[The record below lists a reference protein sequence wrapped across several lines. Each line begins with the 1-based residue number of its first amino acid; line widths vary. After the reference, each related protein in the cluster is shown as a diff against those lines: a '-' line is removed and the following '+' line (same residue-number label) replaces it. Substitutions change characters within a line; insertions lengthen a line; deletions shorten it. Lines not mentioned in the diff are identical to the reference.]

1 MECPRIIAADG
12 TPCNFISSY
21 IPLPLQNNVG
31 HQTEMYSYVVLKKG
45 VKDGVNNTW
54 PRIVRP
60 TLVRSKHTVCRMC
73 TKNGK
78 LEEVIFTQTK
88 HGKLPYR
95 CARSSKWGD
104 RLPINIESSSDT

>member
-1 MECPRIIAADG
+1 M
-12 TPCNFISSY
+12 
-21 IPLPLQNNVG
+21 PLPIEIEAGGNQ
-31 HQTEMYSYVVLKKG
+31 HQKELFCYVVLKKG
-45 VKDGVNNTW
+45 PTTNNENDAW

-60 TLVRSKHTVCRMC
+60 TLVRSKHTICRMC

-78 LEEVIFTQTK
+78 LEEVIFTQAK

-104 RLPINIESSSDT
+104 RLPVNVDDNDVSCTADDN